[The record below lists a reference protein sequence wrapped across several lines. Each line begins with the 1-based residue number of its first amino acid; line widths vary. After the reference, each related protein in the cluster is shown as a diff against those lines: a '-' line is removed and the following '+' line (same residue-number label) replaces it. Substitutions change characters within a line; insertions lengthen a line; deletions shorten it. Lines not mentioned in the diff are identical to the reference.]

1 MRAIARPSP
10 VARGHATTTGY
21 YVAATGQ
28 SSQTAATTGYYVATT
43 GQSSQTA
50 ASTGYYVPT
59 TGQSTETAAS
69 AGNYV
74 SGTGQSSETEATPG
88 YFVSSTGATAETEAA
103 PGWYVSGLGAT
114 APLEAQPGYYAAG
127 YGATSETPY
136 SAGVYT
142 PAGASAEIPCPIGY
156 SCVDGIL
163 SPITTT
169 SFTLPS
175 SPSDITPNFVGS
187 LTLTIPPGNTI
198 AEAVS
203 LTAPDDGPSYQIT
216 GFPLGGANPG
226 LFGVEGLYIGEDIPA
241 GGTIDFSV
249 LFTPTSPGLYPAELT
264 IDTIAGPDPAFTFDL
279 NPGSTQ
285 GIPEPASMAGLLS
298 GLAGLGWVRRRL
310 RRWRN
315 GAGGRL

>member
-1 MRAIARPSP
+1 
-10 VARGHATTTGY
+10 
-21 YVAATGQ
+21 
-28 SSQTAATTGYYVATT
+28 
-43 GQSSQTA
+43 
-50 ASTGYYVPT
+50 
-59 TGQSTETAAS
+59 
-69 AGNYV
+69 V
-74 SGTGQSSETEATPG
+74 SGA
-88 YFVSSTGATAETEAA
+88 
-103 PGWYVSGLGAT
+103 GAT

-127 YGATSETPY
+127 YGATSETPD
-136 SAGVYT
+136 SAGFYT

-249 LFTPTSPGLYPAELT
+249 LFAPTSPGSYPAELT

-279 NPGSTQ
+279 NPDLTQ

-298 GLAGLGWVRRRL
+298 GLAGLGWLRRR

-315 GAGGRL
+315 GAGGKP